1 MSIRSRRIAENKKR
15 AMVRKITKREA
26 SIRMRRSRST
36 YPGITSLL
44 MQNYAECFFTELPQR
59 LRAMPAHKAALF
71 YVIHPDA
78 DEISMWRY
86 TTVDM
91 LASLFADNWKKRLRP
106 VHKGELQNNVPIWN
120 KQILKALQECKG
132 IDQEIS
138 PTMQL
143 RQRMRHNVMSLIC
156 EQRLYNS
163 NEQSMELFF
172 AQHELKEVVR
182 HAPIIAEMFSEQ
194 LLNATTSLTA
204 ICKPDAIR
212 KAEIKSRFKASAAK
226 DDAHYRISCALAALE
241 PEVQQLFKDHIFKM
255 WKTYNLWVKG
265 FDYSPEAIAA
275 ADFKESVM
283 EYRNLI
289 VTHLF

>member
-15 AMVRKITKREA
+15 ALVRKITKREA
-26 SIRMRRSRST
+26 SIRMQRSRST

-44 MQNYAECFFTELPQR
+44 MQNYAECFFMELPQR
-59 LRAMPAHKAALF
+59 LRAMSAHKAALF

-78 DEISMWRY
+78 NEISMWRY

-91 LASLFADNWKKRLRP
+91 LACLFAGNWKKRFHP
-106 VHKGELQNNVPIWN
+106 VHKGELQNNIPIWN
-120 KQILKALQECKG
+120 KQILKALQKCPG

-138 PTMQL
+138 PVMQL
-143 RQRMRHNVMSLIC
+143 RQRTRNNVMTLIC
-156 EQRLYNS
+156 EQRTYNS

-172 AQHELKEVVR
+172 AQHDLKEVVR
-182 HAPIIAEMFSEQ
+182 HTPIIAEMFSEQ
-194 LLNATTSLTA
+194 LFIATSSLTA
-204 ICKPDAIR
+204 MCKPNAIR

-226 DDAHYRISCALAALE
+226 DDAHYHVSCALVALP
-241 PEVQQLFKDHIFKM
+241 PEVQQLFKDHILKM
-255 WKTYNLWVKG
+255 WKTYNLWVKN

-275 ADFKESVM
+275 AGFKGSVS